1 MHDGQSINSGGN
13 MTNSRAGRMLTNCT
27 NTINQLSPGEKK
39 DLLEELRR
47 QVEELIRHLV
57 EDKAD
62 EAPRVATRFQALLDQ
77 ATSAKPDR
85 EWYLMSATGV
95 VDASKWTK
103 DFAGNIRGTVSQLG
117 KLFWPDFEV
126 PGAD

>member
-1 MHDGQSINSGGN
+1 MFNSQ
-13 MTNSRAGRMLTNCT
+13 AGRMLSNCT
-27 NTINQLSPGEKK
+27 KTINQLSPGEKK

-85 EWYLMSATGV
+85 EWYSMSAKGLL
-95 VDASKWTK
+95 DASKWTK
-103 DFAGNIRGTVSQLG
+103 DFAGDIRGTVGQLG
-117 KLFWPDFEV
+117 KLFWPDFEL